1 MVLKFVVGKVRNN
14 IKARHLRD
22 LSKML
27 YYADVKKDKV
37 NLWGTFL
44 AIQWLRL
51 QDSTAGSM
59 GLIPGWETKIL
70 HASSVHAE
78 KEGKGIIL

>member
-37 NLWGTFL
+37 NLWGTFPGHPVVKTP
-44 AIQWLRL
+44 RFHCREY
-51 QDSTAGSM
+51 
-59 GLIPGWETKIL
+59 GLDTGL
-70 HASSVHAE
+70 
-78 KEGKGIIL
+78 GN